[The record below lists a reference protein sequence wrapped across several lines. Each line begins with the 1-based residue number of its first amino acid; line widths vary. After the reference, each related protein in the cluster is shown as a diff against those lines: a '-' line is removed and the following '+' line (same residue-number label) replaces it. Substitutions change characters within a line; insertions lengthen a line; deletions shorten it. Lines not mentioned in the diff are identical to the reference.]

1 VIDNAGKDGFSWW
14 ENQRRG
20 NTHVVIWAQAH
31 DFAVVMAKRRD
42 YYVLKTAYAEIKLH
56 RRASFEKERSAFW
69 AAQKG

>member
-1 VIDNAGKDGFSWW
+1 
-14 ENQRRG
+14 
-20 NTHVVIWAQAH
+20 VVIWAQAH